1 MKTDYLKMNR
11 FLFRFIFYL
20 PLTCFVFLLHSCY
33 PGETLTVADSD
44 VIATFF
50 NPNADFST
58 KMTYAIPDSIDRV
71 DKDGN
76 PVSNPGPFDQQIIS
90 RIKQNL
96 NGLGFTEQQNP
107 ANADVLVVALITKT
121 TWVSGGCYQWG
132 YGWWYPYGGWCYP
145 VAYTYSTGTLLIAMA
160 DRQSQGSTD
169 ALWVAGINGLLE
181 DASSGIETRLIN
193 NINQAFK
200 QSPYLGNGK

>member
-1 MKTDYLKMNR
+1 MKTDYRKMNR
-11 FLFRFIFYL
+11 FLFRFIF
-20 PLTCFVFLLHSCY
+20 FLLFTSFGFLFNSCY
-33 PGETLTVADSD
+33 PGETLTAADSD

-58 KMTYAIPDSIDRV
+58 KMTYAIPDSIDRI

-76 PVSNPGPFDQQIIS
+76 PVSDPGPFDAQIIS

-107 ANADVLVVALITKT
+107 ANADVLVVAFINKT
-121 TWVSGGCYQWG
+121 TWASGGCYPWG
-132 YGWWYPYGGWCYP
+132 YGWWYPYPGYCYP
-145 VAYTYSTGTLLIAMA
+145 VVYTYSTGTLLIVMA

-181 DASSGIETRLIN
+181 DTSSGIATRLVN

>member
-1 MKTDYLKMNR
+1 MKIITQKKKILLHRIMLFLLFTSFG
-11 FLFRFIFYL
+11 FLFN
-20 PLTCFVFLLHSCY
+20 SCY
-33 PGETLTVADSD
+33 PGETLTAADSD
-44 VIATFF
+44 VVATFF

-58 KMTYAIPDSIDRV
+58 KMTYAIPDSIDRI

-76 PVSNPGPFDQQIIS
+76 PVSDPGQFDAQIIS

-107 ANADVLVVALITKT
+107 ANADVLVVAFINKT
-121 TWVSGGCYQWG
+121 TWASGGCYSWG
-132 YGWWYPYGGWCYP
+132 YSWWYPYGGYCYP
-145 VAYTYSTGTLLIAMA
+145 VVYTYSTGTLLIVMA

-181 DASSGIETRLIN
+181 DASSGIETRLAT
-193 NINQAFK
+193 NINQAFN

>member
-1 MKTDYLKMNR
+1 MLFLLFTSFG
-11 FLFRFIFYL
+11 FLFN
-20 PLTCFVFLLHSCY
+20 SCY
-33 PGETLTVADSD
+33 PGETLTAADSD

-58 KMTYAIPDSIDRV
+58 KMTYAIPDSIDRI

-76 PVSNPGPFDQQIIS
+76 PVSDPGQFDAQIIS

-107 ANADVLVVALITKT
+107 ANADVLVVAFINKT
-121 TWVSGGCYQWG
+121 TWASGGCYSWG
-132 YGWWYPYGGWCYP
+132 YGWWYSYPGYCYP
-145 VAYTYSTGTLLIAMA
+145 VVYTYSTGTLLIVMA

-181 DASSGIETRLIN
+181 DASSGIETRLAN
-193 NINQAFK
+193 NINQAFN

>member
-1 MKTDYLKMNR
+1 MKTINQKRNIILFRIMLFLLFTSFG
-11 FLFRFIFYL
+11 FLFN
-20 PLTCFVFLLHSCY
+20 SCY
-33 PGETLTVADSD
+33 PGETLTAADSD
-44 VIATFF
+44 VVATFF

-58 KMTYAIPDSIDRV
+58 KMTYAIPDSIDRI

-76 PVSNPGPFDQQIIS
+76 PVSDPGQFDAQIIS

-107 ANADVLVVALITKT
+107 ANADVLVVAFINKT
-121 TWVSGGCYQWG
+121 TWASGGCYQWG
-132 YGWWYPYGGWCYP
+132 YGWWYQYGGYCYP
-145 VAYTYSTGTLLIAMA
+145 VVYTYSTGTLLIVMA

-181 DASSGIETRLIN
+181 DASSGIETRLAT
-193 NINQAFK
+193 NINQAFN

>member
-1 MKTDYLKMNR
+1 MKTDYRKMNR
-11 FLFRFIFYL
+11 FLFRFIL
-20 PLTCFVFLLHSCY
+20 FLLFTSFGFLFNSCY
-33 PGETLTVADSD
+33 PGETLTAADSD

-58 KMTYAIPDSIDRV
+58 KMTYAIPDSIARV

-76 PVSNPGPFDQQIIS
+76 PVSDPGQFDAQIIS

-107 ANADVLVVALITKT
+107 ANADVLVVAFINKT
-121 TWVSGGCYQWG
+121 TWASGGCYPWG
-132 YGWWYPYGGWCYP
+132 YGWWYPYPGYCYP
-145 VAYTYSTGTLLIAMA
+145 VVYTYSTGTLLIVMA

-181 DASSGIETRLIN
+181 DTSSGIETRLAN

>member
-1 MKTDYLKMNR
+1 MKTINQKRNIILFRIMLFLLFTSFG
-11 FLFRFIFYL
+11 FLFN
-20 PLTCFVFLLHSCY
+20 SCY
-33 PGETLTVADSD
+33 PGETLTAADSD

-58 KMTYAIPDSIDRV
+58 KMTYAIPDSIDRI

-76 PVSNPGPFDQQIIS
+76 PVSDPGQFDAQIIS

-107 ANADVLVVALITKT
+107 ANADVLVVAFINKT
-121 TWVSGGCYQWG
+121 TWASGGCYSWG
-132 YGWWYPYGGWCYP
+132 YSWWYPYPGYCYP
-145 VAYTYSTGTLLIAMA
+145 VVYTYSTGTLLIVMA
-160 DRQSQGSTD
+160 DRQNQGSTD

-181 DASSGIETRLIN
+181 GASSGIETRLAN
-193 NINQAFK
+193 NINQAFN